1 MTESDSKLQKVK
13 LFTAVYIC
21 LHRRTAHAL
30 DELHT
35 WDLEHKK
42 GYRKAKPFIFKTC
55 WGHPEM
61 AKGQPQHETDI
72 LSSHISARGDFL

>member
-1 MTESDSKLQKVK
+1 MTEYDRKWQKNTESDSKLQKVK

-35 WDLEHKK
+35 WDLEHEKHVGVIQRWQK
-42 GYRKAKPFIFKTC
+42 DNHNMKQT
-55 WGHPEM
+55 
-61 AKGQPQHETDI
+61 
-72 LSSHISARGDFL
+72 S

>member
-1 MTESDSKLQKVK
+1 MTESDRHGYATL
-13 LFTAVYIC
+13 C
-21 LHRRTAHAL
+21 HRRTAHAL

-42 GYRKAKPFIFKTC
+42 EYRKAKPFISKTC